1 MNYAVQTAAA
11 FNFSNKR
18 TSFAS
23 SFPSRTTPTH
33 PTRVERITINV
44 GGERFQ
50 TYKETLARYP
60 QSLLGSPSRR
70 REFYDLA
77 RDELVFPD
85 RNKEI
90 FNAVLFFY
98 QAEILSRPQ
107 HVPLQIFAEEIE
119 FFELTRYSREFGV
132 GEEKTEAFCEENADN
147 SFRARSW
154 NFLENPKSKPGSIF
168 AKFNQLLLF
177 AWITM
182 LCVETEIEP
191 ELSWKKREKARWFIV
206 DTFFV
211 LWFTADYLLHIVTA
225 PHLTR
230 YACSA
235 EGLVDLI
242 TVLPYY
248 LELLAKHSAGSFPR
262 QLQVLRF
269 MRIFRIFKASRRS
282 NSFRILVGTLASSA
296 HDFPIWLLLILMHI
310 FCFSSFLY
318 FIEREAGNPQLSN
331 IPDAMWFTVI
341 TMCAVGY
348 GDVVPETAL
357 GKFVTSIAAVCGI
370 IIVYCIPAP
379 TLKSHFTRLNELYS
393 SKKET
398 KKRLEENI
406 LS

>member
-1 MNYAVQTAAA
+1 MNYAVQTAAS
-11 FNFSNKR
+11 FNFSKR
-18 TSFAS
+18 TSFTS
-23 SFPSRTTPTH
+23 SLPSSRTISTH

-60 QSLLGSPSRR
+60 GSLLGSPARR
-70 REFYDLA
+70 RKFYDLA

-90 FNAVLFFY
+90 FNAILFFY

-107 HVPLQIFAEEIE
+107 HVPLKIFAEEIK
-119 FFELTRYSREFGV
+119 FFELTSYSSEFDV
-132 GEEKTEAFCEENADN
+132 GKDKTEVFCDENAAN
-147 SFRARSW
+147 SFRARLW
-154 NFLENPKSKPGSIF
+154 NFLENPKSKPGCVF

-177 AWITM
+177 VWIIM

-191 ELSWKKREKARWFIV
+191 EVSWKKREKSCWFII

-230 YACSA
+230 YVCSA
-235 EGLVDLI
+235 EGLVDLV

-248 LELLAKHSAGSFPR
+248 LELLAKHATGIFPP

-282 NSFRILVGTLASSA
+282 GSFRILVGTLASSA

-318 FIEREAGNPQLSN
+318 FIEQEVGNPQLSN

-379 TLKSHFTRLNELYS
+379 TLKSNFTRLNELYN
-393 SKKET
+393 SKKEA
-398 KKRLEENI
+398 KKHLEENI
-406 LS
+406 L